1 MELARMDPPGVE
13 LPKSC
18 LLAIKPVVADST
30 NATYQTEHPDDSRA
44 ISIQVS
50 LFVHPFQMGRF
61 TTLFYSTISSHLNIS
76 AAASGA
82 KGDLEWLGTH
92 REQQGGVGAY
102 DADDKELEH
111 VKPCLI

>member
-30 NATYQTEHPDDSRA
+30 NATTATYQTEHPDDSRA

-50 LFVHPFQMGRF
+50 LFVHPFQMEDSQHCSTAPSLAISYKCCSFRCKGRPGMAR
-61 TTLFYSTISSHLNIS
+61 N
-76 AAASGA
+76 A
-82 KGDLEWLGTH
+82 
-92 REQQGGVGAY
+92 
-102 DADDKELEH
+102 
-111 VKPCLI
+111 P